1 MNSIIA
7 DLQPL
12 IEGEISCDH
21 DDLLHVSQDFGG
33 IVQKQPK
40 VIVRPQNATDI
51 AKAIQYAANQ
61 NITISSRAS
70 GHSLSGQSLNQD
82 GILLDMRSLNRVHK
96 LHTEQLWFKADA
108 GVTWRQIV
116 DATTPHRM
124 IPPVLTNYF
133 DVTLGGTHSAA
144 GLGQSSFRYGSQ
156 ADNCL
161 GLEVVTATGEIVW
174 CSPNENSELFN
185 HVLCGYGQFGII
197 TQIQHRLKPY
207 RPFTRTYFLCYD
219 NLDSFLHDERLLIA
233 EDRVDGLLALF
244 SPCIMG
250 VTRGGGKG
258 LKPLIEWFY
267 RMQITLEVDSEN
279 DIDQEKLFSGLNFYR
294 HVYTEN
300 LTFEQFVQPAIAVP
314 HLTGTVNPWIDVLL
328 PGSAAK
334 EFIET
339 VLGLVPGFID
349 FRMTPIGSF
358 GLVAGNTNMPMFSL
372 PDDEL
377 IVGFGM
383 YPTVPKTQIQPVL
396 EQLKLITDLAFKMG
410 GKRYLASWAELD
422 LAQWRLQFGD
432 YWPKINQLK
441 QKYDP
446 QGILNPGFIQYEY
459 MTATQINQQMISQ
472 PQLPL
477 EPVVATSDS

>member
-1 MNSIIA
+1 MNSIIS
-7 DLQPL
+7 DLQRL
-12 IEGEISCDH
+12 IEGEASCDGE
-21 DDLLHVSQDFGG
+21 DLRAVSQDFGG

-40 VIVRPQNATDI
+40 VIVRPQNSTDI
-51 AKAIQYAANQ
+51 AKAVYYAANQ
-61 NITISSRAS
+61 GITISSRAA

-82 GILLDMRSLNRVHK
+82 GILLDMRSLNRVHE
-96 LHTEQLWFKADA
+96 LHAEQLWFKADA

-116 DATTPHRM
+116 DASTPHRV

-161 GLEVVTATGEIVW
+161 GLEVVTGKGELLW
-174 CSPNENSELFN
+174 CSPNENSELFA

-197 TQIQHRLKPY
+197 TQIQHQLKPY

-219 NLDSFLHDERLLIA
+219 NLESFLHDEHLLVS

-250 VTRGGGKG
+250 VTRGREKG

-267 RMQITLEVDSEN
+267 RMQITLEVDSDN
-279 DIDQEKLFSGLNFYR
+279 DIDEEKLFSGLNFYR

-300 LTFEQFVQPAIAVP
+300 LTFEQFIQPAIAVP
-314 HLTGTVNPWIDVLL
+314 HLPDTANPWIDVLL
-328 PGSAAK
+328 PEANSK
-334 EFIET
+334 EYIET
-339 VLGLVPGFID
+339 VLGLVPEFID

-358 GLVAGNTNMPMFSL
+358 GLVPRNTNMPMFSL
-372 PDDEL
+372 PKGKF

-383 YPTVPKTQIQPVL
+383 YPTIPKTQVQPVL
-396 EQLKLITDLAFKMG
+396 EQLNLITDLAFNMG
-410 GKRYLASWAELD
+410 GKRYVASWAELD

-432 YWPKINQLK
+432 YWTRVNQLK

-446 QGILNPGFIQYEY
+446 QGILNPGFVKYEQITS
-459 MTATQINQQMISQ
+459 TAIN
-472 PQLPL
+472 
-477 EPVVATSDS
+477 